1 MKSKIYILLPVLFLI
16 ISSILTVQAFATTT
30 SINRSSKAQDYMN
43 KGLQKEAIESI
54 LSENSSDT
62 VVGQPL
68 IIGFP
73 VRFFEAALDA
83 GFANYYPL
91 YSEYSLI
98 DERCLCEISYNK
110 FGEIT
115 SYAKHI
121 FDNSKLIESQYIIPE
136 VDFMPYRAMPAGNMD
151 YLAQVFSMDGGFNTY
166 FVDYYYSGNKLT
178 SFEYNPVTGYEDKA
192 VTVECGFDKNGN
204 LINMKSG
211 RDMGQV
217 EIIYSMTEYGNAII
231 GIALENRHIISY
243 EYSDGLLTEM
253 KYSPYPDY
261 DTIATVDSEGR
272 AENAADPSR
281 FYEYSYENGLITS
294 VVCRDKELGKTVG
307 KRIICYGNNRM
318 INTVS
323 TVGDLV
329 ESNTTDK
336 YEYNK
341 FGEITQI
348 TRNVDG
354 NPYDSWVLY
363 AEYDGNGRIMSVT
376 RELAFET
383 IKYIFKCNDRGIVFE
398 EINNWGNEFGDYMN
412 RYSYEIDKYGLIT
425 NAEYSG
431 IS

>member
-1 MKSKIYILLPVLFLI
+1 
-16 ISSILTVQAFATTT
+16 
-30 SINRSSKAQDYMN
+30 
-43 KGLQKEAIESI
+43 
-54 LSENSSDT
+54 
-62 VVGQPL
+62 
-68 IIGFP
+68 
-73 VRFFEAALDA
+73 
-83 GFANYYPL
+83 
-91 YSEYSLI
+91 
-98 DERCLCEISYNK
+98 
-110 FGEIT
+110 
-115 SYAKHI
+115 
-121 FDNSKLIESQYIIPE
+121 
-136 VDFMPYRAMPAGNMD
+136 
-151 YLAQVFSMDGGFNTY
+151 
-166 FVDYYYSGNKLT
+166 
-178 SFEYNPVTGYEDKA
+178 
-192 VTVECGFDKNGN
+192 
-204 LINMKSG
+204 
-211 RDMGQV
+211 
-217 EIIYSMTEYGNAII
+217 
-231 GIALENRHIISY
+231 
-243 EYSDGLLTEM
+243 M
-253 KYSPYPDY
+253 KYSPYLDGSY
-261 DTIATVDSEGR
+261 VTIAAVDGEGR
-272 AENAADPSR
+272 AGNAADPSH

-307 KRIICYGNNRM
+307 KRIISYGNNRM

-425 NAEYSG
+425 NAKYSG